1 MDSKYTLGLD
11 YGTSSVRAIIV
22 DVGNGDT
29 VGEGVFAYRNGEDGV
44 IVDRDDPHLARQDP
58 DNYIDGFIDATRAA
72 LKHARGVS
80 GFSPEK
86 IIGIGVDTTGSSPMP
101 VLRDN
106 TPLSRVSGFEEDKD
120 ALVWLWKDHTGHF
133 EAQEITRVGRE
144 MRPQYLN
151 KIGNTYSSEW
161 FWAKIWHC
169 IRVNPKVYDAAY
181 TWVEICDWIPAV
193 IAGVNEASQIR
204 RGITAAGH
212 KAMYNPEWGGYPD
225 EAFIG
230 QLDRKLLKLRR
241 SLPDKAYELDQI
253 AGYLHKDFAEKIGLT
268 TGIPIAIG
276 SFDAHFGGIGSGI
289 EPGTMVKNIGT
300 SCCDI
305 MVAPMDEEMTDI
317 PGLCG
322 IVPGS
327 VLPGYYGL
335 EAGQSA
341 IGDIHGWFA
350 GLIAGGRDRTEVF
363 RQLEEEAAALRPGE
377 SGLMALDWMN
387 GNRTVLVDQRL
398 TGLFVGLTLHTSAA
412 EMYKAL
418 LEATAFGARIIAE
431 RFQSYGVEVKRVI
444 NCGGIPYKSPHIM
457 QIYAD
462 VFDRKMELSQSN
474 QTASLGSAIAGAVVA
489 GPEAGGYADYKE
501 AISSMTG
508 VLDTD
513 YTPIRENVTVYEE
526 LFSIYKELHDAFG
539 IEKHRAALYPIMKR
553 LLEIRERVKETE

>member
-1 MDSKYTLGLD
+1 MNSKYTLGLD

-22 DVGNGDT
+22 DVSDGHT
-29 VGEGVFAYRNGEDGV
+29 VGEGVFAYRNGVDGV
-44 IVDRDDPHLARQDP
+44 IVDRDNHHLARQDP
-58 DNYIDGFIDATRAA
+58 DDYIEGFIDATLTA
-72 LKHARGVS
+72 LKHAGGEA

-101 VLRDN
+101 VLRNN
-106 TPLSRVSGFEEDKD
+106 TPLSRVSGFEDDKD

-133 EAQEITRVGRE
+133 EAQEITRIGRE
-144 MRPQYLN
+144 MRPQYLD

-169 IRVNPKVYDAAY
+169 FRVNPKVYDAAF

-193 IAGVNEASQIR
+193 MAGVNDALQIR

-212 KAMYNPEWGGYPD
+212 KAMYNPGWGGYPD
-225 EAFIG
+225 EEFISR
-230 QLDRKLLKLRR
+230 LDQKLLKLRR
-241 SLPDKAYELDQI
+241 SLPDKAYELDKI
-253 AGYLHKDFAEKIGLT
+253 AGYLNKDLAEKVGLT
-268 TGIPIAIG
+268 TGIPIAVG

-289 EPGTMVKNIGT
+289 EPGTLVKNIGT

-305 MVAPMDEEMTDI
+305 MVAPMEEELADI

-350 GLIAGGRDRTEVF
+350 GLIAGGRDRREVF

-377 SGLMALDWMN
+377 SGLIALDWMN

-462 VFDRKMELSQSN
+462 VFNQKMELSRSN

-508 VLDTD
+508 VLDTA
-513 YTPIRENVTVYEE
+513 YVPIRENVPVYEE
-526 LFSIYKELHDAFG
+526 LFSIYRELHDAFG
-539 IEKHRAALYPIMKR
+539 VENQSADLYPVMKR
-553 LLEIRERVKETE
+553 LLEIRERVKGAE

>member
-1 MDSKYTLGLD
+1 MKSKYTLGLD

-22 DVGNGDT
+22 DVSNGRT
-29 VGEGVFAYRNGEDGV
+29 VGEGVFNYRNGVDGV
-44 IVDRDDPHLARQDP
+44 IVDRDDPLLARQDP
-58 DNYIDGFIDATRAA
+58 DDYIEGFIEATRTA
-72 LKHARGVS
+72 LKEAAGES
-80 GFSPEK
+80 GFSAEK

-106 TPLSRVSGFEEDKD
+106 TPLSHVEGFEDDKD

-144 MRPQYLN
+144 RRPQYLN

-169 IRVNPKVYDAAY
+169 VRVNPKVYDAAF
-181 TWVEICDWIPAV
+181 TWLEICDWIPAV
-193 IAGVNEASQIR
+193 MAGVDDALQVR

-225 EAFIG
+225 EDFIA
-230 QLDRKLLKLRR
+230 QFDEQLLKLRR
-241 SLPDKAYELDQI
+241 TLPDKAYELDEI
-253 AGYLHKDFAEKIGLT
+253 AGYLDKDLAEKIGLSP
-268 TGIPIAIG
+268 GIPIAIG
-276 SFDAHFGGIGSGI
+276 SFDAHYGGIGSGI
-289 EPGTMVKNIGT
+289 EPGTLVKNIGT

-350 GLIAGGRDRTEVF
+350 GLVAGGRSRKEVF
-363 RQLEEEAAALRPGE
+363 RQLEEEAAAMQPGE
-377 SGLMALDWMN
+377 SGLIALDWMN

-444 NCGGIPYKSPHIM
+444 NCGGIPYKSPHLM

-462 VFDRKMELSQSN
+462 VFDRPMELSQSN

-489 GPEAGGYADYKE
+489 GHEAGGYPDYKA
-501 AISSMTG
+501 AIGRMTG
-508 VLDTD
+508 VLDTV
-513 YTPIRENVTVYEE
+513 YTPIRENVSVYDE
-526 LFSIYKELHDAFG
+526 LFAIYKELHDAFG
-539 IEKHRAALYPIMKR
+539 IEKHSAELYPVMKR
-553 LLEIRERVKETE
+553 LLEIREKVRGKA

>member
-1 MDSKYTLGLD
+1 MESKYTLGLD
-11 YGTSSVRAIIV
+11 YGTSSVRAILV
-22 DVGNGDT
+22 DVSNGRT
-29 VGEGVFAYRNGEDGV
+29 VGEGVFEYRNGVDGV

-58 DNYIDGFIDATRAA
+58 DNYMEGFIDATRTA
-72 LKHARGVS
+72 LKHAGGES
-80 GFSPEK
+80 DFSPDK

-106 TPLSRVSGFEEDKD
+106 TPLSRVSGFEDEKD
-120 ALVWLWKDHTGHF
+120 VLVWLWKDHTGHL
-133 EAQEITRVGRE
+133 EAQEITKAGRE

-161 FWAKIWHC
+161 FWAKVWHC
-169 IRVNPKVYDAAY
+169 MRVNPEVYDTAF

-193 IAGVNEASQIR
+193 MSGVNDALRIK

-225 EAFIG
+225 EEFTG
-230 QLDRKLLKLRR
+230 RLDRKLLKLRR
-241 SLPDKAYELDQI
+241 TLPDRAYELNEI
-253 AGYLHKDFAEKIGLT
+253 AGYLDKNFAEELGLIP
-268 TGIPIAIG
+268 GIPIAVG

-289 EPGTMVKNIGT
+289 EPGTLVKNIGT

-305 MVAPMDEEMTDI
+305 MVAPMEEEMTDI

-350 GLIAGGRDRTEVF
+350 GMIAGGRDRKEVF
-363 RQLEEEAAALRPGE
+363 RQLEEEAGALRPGE

-462 VFDRKMELSQSN
+462 VFDRTMELSQSN

-501 AISSMTG
+501 AIGRMTG
-508 VLDTD
+508 VLDTA
-513 YTPIRENVTVYEE
+513 YTPIKENVPVYEE
-526 LFSIYKELHDAFG
+526 LFSIYRELHDAFG
-539 IEKHRAALYPIMKR
+539 VEKQTADLYPVMKR
-553 LLEIRERVKETE
+553 LLEIRERVKGGE